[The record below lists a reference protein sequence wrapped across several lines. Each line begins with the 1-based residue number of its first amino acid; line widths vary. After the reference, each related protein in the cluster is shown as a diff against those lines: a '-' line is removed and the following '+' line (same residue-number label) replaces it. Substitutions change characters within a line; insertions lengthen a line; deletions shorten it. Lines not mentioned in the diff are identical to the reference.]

1 MAANINHR
9 LKKYAPSTMN
19 TAEKQAQFP
28 NKIAEIESLPPFP
41 LLANIIKAFLTAEND
56 GEIRPLID
64 NIETEPS
71 IVAKIIGVANSAAFG
86 NHCPVHSI
94 KDAIIKLGVIQLKSL
109 VFSLV
114 FGSRFNGRKCPAFD
128 TARFWQDSMF
138 LAYCASLLAEH
149 CQNVRFNR
157 NQVYSIGLVLRIG
170 MLALVHIAP
179 KEMHD
184 VLRREDTSD
193 LLANER
199 TLLHGIDHFDAG
211 AILLKHWQLPQE
223 YCLAAAYINDE
234 SYAGIDHEI
243 IFLLR
248 RAKELLRSDFSQP
261 NPFLDQRLGLS
272 ADNIALLAETFEN
285 GKSWILSF
293 SEHL

>member
-1 MAANINHR
+1 
-9 LKKYAPSTMN
+9 MN

-41 LLANIIKAFLTAEND
+41 LLANIIKAFITAEND

-86 NHCPVHSI
+86 NQTPVRSI
-94 KDAIIKLGVIQLKSL
+94 KDAIIKLGVIQLKTL
-109 VFSLV
+109 VFSIV
-114 FGSRFNGRKCPAFD
+114 VGSRFNGRKCPAFD
-128 TARFWQDSMF
+128 SARFWQDSMF
-138 LAYCASLLAEH
+138 LAYCTSIMVEH
-149 CQNVRFNR
+149 CKNVNFNR

-184 VLRREDTSD
+184 ILHTDNIKD
-193 LLANER
+193 LLGNER
-199 TLLHGIDHFDAG
+199 AALHGIDHFDAG

-223 YCLAAAYINDE
+223 YSVAAAYLSDE
-234 SYAGIDHEI
+234 SYAGPHLDTVI
-243 IFLLR
+243 LLR
-248 RAKELLRSDFSQP
+248 RAKELLRSDFLQS
-261 NPFLDQRLGLS
+261 NPLLDQHLGLTTD
-272 ADNIALLAETFEN
+272 AIELIAEAFEN
-285 GKSWILSF
+285 DKSWILSF